1 MPIEIENIH
10 KICNKITDSLLFYND
25 AGKPA
30 VFQDLQETLPG
41 LMQETESSPDLAKNF
56 VELVWRVEKH
66 CHSLKEYPVESVF
79 RPNFDVY
86 RSVGLEIAS
95 TIFQGDLKKIEAF
108 ICQAMENGVMW
119 GRFGH
124 LMLASLL
131 RSNGR
136 LEEAY
141 SHARAA
147 NDAFSQCGASY
158 RAHYECW
165 DACRKAGLPVQ
176 ENFPAQEK
184 IQKKFCSL
192 PFEFLSIR
200 NDGEKIILAPCQT
213 SLWMSYAKTYPSA
226 LLNSEKEM
234 PDFWNSTE
242 FQELRRSILDGDFTY
257 CSKVRCPKLL
267 HLEDA
272 DSVTEPRLRDI
283 IDNRRLFL
291 PQGPKVLVLGY
302 DETCNLTCP
311 SCRKHPVV
319 PSPAL
324 RHAFDTMADR
334 FIIPMIS
341 PEIDHI
347 LLNCSGEAL
356 ASPHTLRLLNALPF
370 EKCPQLKIHL
380 MSNGELLAER
390 WDRLGPAADHVSV
403 LILSFDGI
411 TEETYTHFRRGGN
424 LKRFLSGMEFASRL
438 RQENRVSHVSAV
450 MTIFAGNMHEAIPI
464 YEFCN
469 DHGFDALMINK
480 FQNWGTFSAEEF
492 ARMDVWNGN
501 HPRHEEWNS
510 IFNELK
516 KLSKNRRTQFNATN
530 II

>member
-1 MPIEIENIH
+1 
-10 KICNKITDSLLFYND
+10 
-25 AGKPA
+25 
-30 VFQDLQETLPG
+30 
-41 LMQETESSPDLAKNF
+41 
-56 VELVWRVEKH
+56 
-66 CHSLKEYPVESVF
+66 
-79 RPNFDVY
+79 
-86 RSVGLEIAS
+86 
-95 TIFQGDLKKIEAF
+95 
-108 ICQAMENGVMW
+108 
-119 GRFGH
+119 
-124 LMLASLL
+124 
-131 RSNGR
+131 
-136 LEEAY
+136 
-141 SHARAA
+141 
-147 NDAFSQCGASY
+147 
-158 RAHYECW
+158 
-165 DACRKAGLPVQ
+165 
-176 ENFPAQEK
+176 
-184 IQKKFCSL
+184 
-192 PFEFLSIR
+192 
-200 NDGEKIILAPCQT
+200 
-213 SLWMSYAKTYPSA
+213 
-226 LLNSEKEM
+226 
-234 PDFWNSTE
+234 
-242 FQELRRSILDGDFTY
+242 
-257 CSKVRCPKLL
+257 
-267 HLEDA
+267 
-272 DSVTEPRLRDI
+272 
-283 IDNRRLFL
+283 
-291 PQGPKVLVLGY
+291 
-302 DETCNLTCP
+302 
-311 SCRKHPVV
+311 
-319 PSPAL
+319 
-324 RHAFDTMADR
+324 MADR